1 MRLYVCKTIHK
12 YIIAQLL
19 GTNQIRNKFLIC
31 ETRRNCKAPLTLL
44 KKLKYVIILY
54 IHLMAFKPVQEKVQD
69 RNSAEINNP
78 QQEADLKLEQ
88 ESQVEN
94 EDNKNRE
101 QQEKMARETGEQKA
115 RPTIKR
121 RPIMPA
127 PVKDETIIKIEKILE
142 EGMNDSFQRL
152 SPVAQ
157 QEFKLKGEQT
167 ATQIRDLLK
176 NTHVKVKKIL
186 RLILDWLRMLPGIN
200 HFFLEQEA
208 KIKTDKIISLKNK
221 F

>member
-1 MRLYVCKTIHK
+1 
-12 YIIAQLL
+12 
-19 GTNQIRNKFLIC
+19 
-31 ETRRNCKAPLTLL
+31 
-44 KKLKYVIILY
+44 
-54 IHLMAFKPVQEKVQD
+54 MAFKPIQEKIA
-69 RNSAEINNP
+69 NKTSAEINNP
-78 QQEADLKLEQ
+78 QEEVDLKLE
-88 ESQVEN
+88 EETSIEN
-94 EDNKNRE
+94 EQGENHE
-101 QQEKMARETGEQKA
+101 PQEKATKEADEQKS

-121 RPIMPA
+121 RPAMPPPA
-127 PVKDETIIKIEKILE
+127 KDETIIKIEKILE

-176 NTHVKVKKIL
+176 DTHIKVKKIL